1 MRKNVVQACLLTLAL
16 IIAPTCQ
23 ESKSV
28 PESGKVEV
36 QLQSPFWNFE
46 TSSPACSQ
54 LSRSVAQSDLS
65 LPEDL
70 TQGFTIRFRA
80 DLQSPEGT
88 RTLLEIPRVLQV
100 TLRQHDPSDR
110 KMQNYPAYKMPDGSV
125 PVLEASLSLESPT
138 RAGEF
143 QDLVIG
149 IPLAILERPE
159 GAHDITL
166 QFSGVSWSLYVDG
179 RLYDND
185 FALGYPLA
193 SRMKS
198 WSLNPDIVSDAALYE
213 PALQPERIVAPEPF
227 VDSNIQYWTPPYH
240 NAWVGDVVTF
250 FHEGRYH
257 VFYLFDRRGHA
268 SKFGK
273 GGHYF
278 EHLSTTDF
286 RVWTEHE
293 AATPLEHQWETFG
306 TGTPFLYDGKLCI
319 SYGLHTTR
327 IYPKEQTTLPMQWD
341 YLDKHGYTASIDYD
355 TIRSLVP
362 AGSTY
367 SVSEDGVHFKKT
379 HVVYH
384 PCENPSIYIDP
395 DGRLKMLANYGAR
408 GTWGA
413 DSVAGG
419 WICLNA
425 DFPLGGDCT
434 FFFRWGGYDYIIG
447 GFTRLWS
454 KPAAESESAYKD
466 IVAEGKDFYNGLSV
480 PAITEIPGGRF
491 LMAGWLK
498 MQNWGG
504 PLVIHELVQLPDG
517 YVGTKWMEEITPAT
531 GASRKLSDELSGNET
546 FPVSDRSFLL
556 SFEVCPDQPR
566 QGRVAVSFLPEEG
579 AGEKACEWKLCL
591 DKSRAQYAK
600 ALADGFAPEEKTLRE
615 GGAPQSA
622 GDYAIENGMN
632 TSEPF
637 TVRILVDGVDKFGG
651 ALIDTE
657 IGAQRTMITYRP
669 ELSVAGLSFRM
680 EGVSVK
686 NIRIAPLCD

>member
-1 MRKNVVQACLLTLAL
+1 MKKNVVQVYLFALAL
-16 IIAPTCQ
+16 IGTVACQ
-23 ESKSV
+23 DSKPV
-28 PESGKVEV
+28 PEPEKVEV
-36 QLQSPFWNFE
+36 ELRSPFWNFE
-46 TSSPACSQ
+46 FPASACSQ
-54 LSRSVAQSDLS
+54 LSRTVAQSALS
-65 LPEDL
+65 LPDDL
-70 TQGFTIRFRA
+70 TQGFTIRLAA
-80 DLQSPEGT
+80 DLRLPEAE
-88 RTLLEIPRVLQV
+88 RTLLEVPGVLRAV
-100 TLRQHDPSDR
+100 LRQHDPDDR
-110 KMQNYPAYKMPDGSV
+110 KTQNYPAYKMPDGSV

-138 RAGEF
+138 QPGEF
-143 QDLVIG
+143 QDLKVG

-159 GAHDITL
+159 GAHDIVL
-166 QFSGVSWSLYVDG
+166 HFSGISWSLYVDG

-198 WSLNPDIVSDAALYE
+198 WSLDPDFVSEAALYE
-213 PALQPERIVAPEPF
+213 PAIQPAHVATPEPL
-227 VDSNIQYWTPPYH
+227 VDANIQYWTPPYH

-268 SKFGK
+268 SKLGK

-278 EHLSTTDF
+278 EHLSTSDF
-286 RVWTEHE
+286 RTWTEHE
-293 AATPLEHQWETFG
+293 AATPLERQWETFG

-327 IYPKEQTTLPMQWD
+327 IYPKEQTTLPMQWA
-341 YLDKHGYTASIDYD
+341 YLDKHGYTASINYD
-355 TIRSLVP
+355 TIRGLVP

-379 HVVYH
+379 HILYH

-395 DGRLKMLANYGAR
+395 DGKLRMLANYGAR

-419 WICLNA
+419 WKCLDA

-454 KPAAESESAYKD
+454 KSANEPESAYKD

-504 PLVIHELVQLPDG
+504 PLVIHELTQRPDG
-517 YVGTKWMEEITPAT
+517 YVGVKWMDEITPAT
-531 GASRKLSDELSGNET
+531 GVPMELPSEGISSV
-546 FPVSDRSFLL
+546 PDRSFML

-566 QGRVAVSFLPEEG
+566 QGRVAVSFLPEDG
-579 AGEKACEWKLCL
+579 SNGKACEWQLRL
-591 DKSRAQYAK
+591 DEARAQYAD
-600 ALADGFAPEEKTLRE
+600 ALEDGYASEEKTLRE
-615 GGAPQSA
+615 GGSPQAA
-622 GDYAIENGMN
+622 GNYAIENGMD

-637 TVRILVDGVDKFGG
+637 KVRILVDDGAGKFGG

-669 ELSVAGLSFRM
+669 ELTVGGLSFRT

-686 NIRIAPLCD
+686 NVRIAPLCD

>member
-1 MRKNVVQACLLTLAL
+1 MKKNVVQVYLFALAL
-16 IIAPTCQ
+16 IGTVACQ
-23 ESKSV
+23 DSKPV
-28 PESGKVEV
+28 PEPEKVEV
-36 QLQSPFWNFE
+36 ELRSPFWNFE
-46 TSSPACSQ
+46 FPASACSQ
-54 LSRSVAQSDLS
+54 LSRTVAQSALS
-65 LPEDL
+65 LPDDL
-70 TQGFTIRFRA
+70 TQGFTIRLAA
-80 DLQSPEGT
+80 DLRLPEAE
-88 RTLLEIPRVLQV
+88 RTLLEVPGVLRAV
-100 TLRQHDPSDR
+100 LRQHDPDDR
-110 KMQNYPAYKMPDGSV
+110 KTQNYPAYKMPDGSV

-138 RAGEF
+138 QPGEF
-143 QDLVIG
+143 QDLKVG

-159 GAHDITL
+159 GAHDIVL
-166 QFSGVSWSLYVDG
+166 HFSGISWSLYVDG

-198 WSLNPDIVSDAALYE
+198 WSLDPDFVSEAALYE
-213 PALQPERIVAPEPF
+213 PAIQPAHVATPEPL
-227 VDSNIQYWTPPYH
+227 VDANIQYWTPPYH

-250 FHEGRYH
+250 FHVGRYH

-268 SKFGK
+268 SKLGK

-278 EHLSTTDF
+278 EHLSTSDF
-286 RVWTEHE
+286 RTWTEHE
-293 AATPLEHQWETFG
+293 AATPLERQWETFG

-327 IYPKEQTTLPMQWD
+327 IYPKEQTTLPMQWA
-341 YLDKHGYTASIDYD
+341 YLDKLGYTASINYD
-355 TIRSLVP
+355 TIRGLVP

-379 HVVYH
+379 HILYH

-395 DGRLKMLANYGAR
+395 DGKLRMLANYGAR

-419 WICLNA
+419 WKCLDA

-454 KPAAESESAYKD
+454 KSANEPESAYKD

-504 PLVIHELVQLPDG
+504 PLVIHPE
-517 YVGTKWMEEITPAT
+517 
-531 GASRKLSDELSGNET
+531 
-546 FPVSDRSFLL
+546 RS
-556 SFEVCPDQPR
+556 
-566 QGRVAVSFLPEEG
+566 
-579 AGEKACEWKLCL
+579 
-591 DKSRAQYAK
+591 
-600 ALADGFAPEEKTLRE
+600 
-615 GGAPQSA
+615 
-622 GDYAIENGMN
+622 
-632 TSEPF
+632 TSV
-637 TVRILVDGVDKFGG
+637 T
-651 ALIDTE
+651 A
-657 IGAQRTMITYRP
+657 
-669 ELSVAGLSFRM
+669 
-680 EGVSVK
+680 
-686 NIRIAPLCD
+686 